1 MSAAGK
7 LPPRS
12 MEAVYRHLGAPSKR
26 VVQGPGRG
34 LDNGVLRIGE
44 GRVMIVTADPVS
56 AIPAVGMRRSAWMS
70 VHLIASDF
78 TTAGADPEFAV
89 FTYNFPP
96 EMEAGDRETFI
107 GALGD
112 ECAELGITIAGGH
125 SGSYPGGG
133 YTVIGGGVMFGVAPD
148 DGYVTPSMAR
158 AGDVVLMTKHAAI
171 EAAASLA
178 VSFPEFTERSAGGK
192 AARVARSLLGSCST
206 VSDARAARGAGL
218 RTAVTSMHDATEG
231 GVLGAL
237 DEMAAASGKAFEV
250 DAGRIPVLQEVAD
263 VCAAFGVDPLRTMGE
278 GALLITC
285 RPRGVK
291 RLEESLSKSGVS
303 ATAIG
308 RVSSGEGL
316 WVSRGGE
323 RARRFGEAPDAY
335 WAAYDRAAA
344 EESS

>member
-7 LPPRS
+7 LSPGS
-12 MEAVYRHLGAPSKR
+12 MKAVYRHLGAPSKEL
-26 VVQGPGRG
+26 VQGPGRG
-34 LDNGVLRIGE
+34 LDNGVLRLGE
-44 GRVMIVTADPVS
+44 GKVMIVTADPVS
-56 AIPAVGMRRSAWMS
+56 AMPAVGMRRSAWMS

-78 TTAGADPEFAV
+78 TTAGIDPEFAV

-96 EMEAGDRETFI
+96 DMRAGDRETFI

-133 YTVIGGGVMFGVAPD
+133 YTVIGGGVMFGVAPG

-158 AGDVVLMTKHAAI
+158 AGDVILMTKHAAI

-192 AARVARSLLGSCST
+192 ASRVARSLLGSCST
-206 VSDARAARGAGL
+206 VADARAARRAGL

-237 DEMAAASGKAFEV
+237 DEMSAASGKAFAV
-250 DAGRIPVLQEVAD
+250 DADRIPVQREVAD

-285 RPRGVK
+285 RPGGVK
-291 RLEESLSKSGVS
+291 RLEESLSRSGGRV
-303 ATAIG
+303 TAIG

-316 WVSRGGE
+316 WVSRGGG
-323 RARRFGEAPDAY
+323 RAWRFKDTPDAY
-335 WAAYDRAAA
+335 WTAYDRAAA
-344 EESS
+344 KGLS